1 MNLLLASGAD
11 PLGHVLDKQSAF
23 SGVFGTDIPL
33 SVVSLVIGA
42 VITLAGLFF
51 AAGRIRTG
59 PESQGHRRYV
69 TEGRL
74 AQVVEVLVEGLY
86 KQMLEPVMGARL
98 AKAWLPFLLS
108 VFFFV
113 LTLNLMGMVPMMDIQ
128 EIMHAFGGHG
138 SEGGEH
144 GGDAAKQ
151 ALLWVGGTATASL
164 SVNIGLATWA
174 FLAIQWQSIRELGVG
189 GWLEHLAGGKEL
201 VQNKGLWFVV
211 PIIFLVEVLG
221 LIIKPAALA
230 IRLFANMVG
239 GHTLMATLMLFGAMA
254 ATLGVA
260 AVSGISL
267 VAGVVAV
274 PISFMELFVAFL
286 QAFVFMFLTAVF
298 ISQMAHHDEHHD
310 EEHGHG
316 EHHGSESAAAHA
328 PGAVHGH

>member
-1 MNLLLASGAD
+1 MTLLLASGAD
-11 PLGHVLDKQSAF
+11 PLGHVLDKSSAF

-33 SVVSLVIGA
+33 SVVSLVIGG
-42 VITLAGLFF
+42 VIALVALFF
-51 AAGRIRTG
+51 AAGRIKTG

-74 AQVVEVLVEGLY
+74 AQVVEVLVDGLY
-86 KQMLEPVMGARL
+86 TQMLEPVMGARL
-98 AKAWLPFLLS
+98 ARAWLPFLLS
-108 VFFFV
+108 LFFFV
-113 LTLNLMGMVPMMDIQ
+113 LVLNLMGLVPLMDVQ
-128 EIMHAFGGHG
+128 EIVHGLSGHG
-138 SEGGEH
+138 TEEEKA
-144 GGDAAKQ
+144 AAKG
-151 ALLWVGGTATASL
+151 ALLWIGGTATASL
-164 SVNIGLATWA
+164 SVNIGLAAWA

-221 LIIKPAALA
+221 LVIKPAALA

-267 VAGVVAV
+267 VAGVAAVA
-274 PISFMELFVAFL
+274 ISFMELFVAFL

-310 EEHGHG
+310 EEHGH
-316 EHHGSESAAAHA
+316 EDHHGSESAAAHA

>member
-1 MNLLLASGAD
+1 MTPLLASGAD
-11 PLGHVLDKQSAF
+11 PLGHVLDKSSAF

-33 SVVSLVIGA
+33 SVVSLVIGGLA
-42 VITLAGLFF
+42 VLLVLFH

-59 PESQGHRRYV
+59 PESQGHARYV
-69 TEGRL
+69 TSGRL
-74 AQVVEVLVEGLY
+74 AQVIEVLVEGLY
-86 KQMLEPVMGARL
+86 TQMLEPVMGARL

-108 VFFFV
+108 IFFFV
-113 LTLNLMGMVPMMDIQ
+113 LTLNLMGMIPLVDIQ
-128 EIMHAFGGHG
+128 EVLHAFGGHAP
-138 SEGGEH
+138 EGGEQAAAGGH
-144 GGDAAKQ
+144 GPMYW
-151 ALLWVGGTATASL
+151 LGGTATACL

-201 VQNKGLWFVV
+201 VRNKGLWFVV

-254 ATLGVA
+254 ASLGVA

-267 VAGVVAV
+267 VAGVAAVA
-274 PISFMELFVAFL
+274 ISFMELFVAFL

-310 EEHGHG
+310 EEHGH
-316 EHHGSESAAAHA
+316 EDHHGSESAAAHA

>member
-1 MNLLLASGAD
+1 MTLLLASGAD
-11 PLGHVLDKQSAF
+11 PLGHVLDKSSAF

-33 SVVSLVIGA
+33 SVVSLVIGG
-42 VITLAGLFF
+42 VIALVALFF
-51 AAGRIRTG
+51 CAGRIKTG

-74 AQVVEVLVEGLY
+74 AQVVEVLVDGLY
-86 KQMLEPVMGARL
+86 TQMLEPVMGARL
-98 AKAWLPFLLS
+98 AKTWLPFLLS
-108 VFFFV
+108 TFFFV
-113 LTLNLMGMVPMMDIQ
+113 LTLNLMGMVPLMDMQ
-128 EIMHAFGGHG
+128 EILHAFGGHAP
-138 SEGGEH
+138 EGEQAGA
-144 GGDAAKQ
+144 DAKH
-151 ALLWVGGTATASL
+151 ALIWIGGTATASL
-164 SVNIGLATWA
+164 SVNIGLAAWA

-221 LIIKPAALA
+221 LVIKPAALA

-267 VAGVVAV
+267 VAGVAAVA
-274 PISFMELFVAFL
+274 ISFMELFVAFL

-316 EHHGSESAAAHA
+316 EHHGSESAAAHS

>member
-1 MNLLLASGAD
+1 MNSFLASGAD
-11 PLGHVLDKQSAF
+11 PLGHVLDKSSAF

-33 SVVSLVIGA
+33 SVVSLVIGGIA
-42 VITLAGLFF
+42 VLAVLVH

-59 PESQGHRRYV
+59 PESQGHSRYV
-69 TEGRL
+69 TRGRL

-86 KQMLEPVMGARL
+86 SQMLEPVMGARL

-108 VFFFV
+108 IFFFV
-113 LTLNLMGMVPMMDIQ
+113 LTLNLMGMIPLVDIQ
-128 EIMHAFGGHG
+128 EILHSMGSGHAAAEGAEAAAHG
-138 SEGGEH
+138 
-144 GGDAAKQ
+144 
-151 ALLWVGGTATASL
+151 ALYWVGGTATACL
-164 SVNIGLATWA
+164 SVNVGLALWA

-221 LIIKPAALA
+221 LLIKPAALA

-254 ATLGVA
+254 ASLGIA

-267 VAGVVAV
+267 VAGIAAVA
-274 PISFMELFVAFL
+274 ISFMELFVAFL

-316 EHHGSESAAAHA
+316 DHHGSESAAAHS

>member
-1 MNLLLASGAD
+1 MTLFLASGAD
-11 PLGHVLDKQSAF
+11 PLGHVLDRSSAF

-33 SVVSLVIGA
+33 SVVSLVIGGVA
-42 VITLAGLFF
+42 VLLVLVH

-59 PESQGHRRYV
+59 PESQGHARYV
-69 TEGRL
+69 TQGRL
-74 AQVVEVLVEGLY
+74 AQVIEVLVEGLY
-86 KQMLEPVMGARL
+86 TQMLEPVMGARL

-113 LTLNLMGMVPMMDIQ
+113 LTLNLMGMIPLVDMQ
-128 EIMHAFGGHG
+128 EILHSFGGSHG
-138 SEGGEH
+138 EGEQAASAGH
-144 GGDAAKQ
+144 GAMY
-151 ALLWVGGTATASL
+151 WIGGTATASL
-164 SVNIGLATWA
+164 SVNIGLAIWA

-254 ATLGVA
+254 ASLGVA

-267 VAGVVAV
+267 VAGVAAVA
-274 PISFMELFVAFL
+274 ISFMELFVAFL

-310 EEHGHG
+310 EEHGH
-316 EHHGSESAAAHA
+316 EDHHGSESAAAHA